1 MHNALKVN
9 DIVYFILEHV
19 KSSKLDLRNM
29 AMTCSAFSNIALDM
43 LWSQQDSLTPLFRCL
58 PGDTWN
64 PWWHDVMNFSREPLP
79 TEWERV
85 QINAA
90 RIRELIFTGNTRSP
104 PNPTGQVVQRLFELF
119 PPAVLFPRLHT
130 LHFNAIPRH
139 CLNFDSELSLLRQFL
154 SPRLERLA
162 YYIQPRAPMHEVEQL
177 FDAIFTEAPGLR
189 QLSLH
194 SAHKLSACPS
204 KAPKLPKKLNVLSI
218 GPLRRDLMKQ
228 IIPDI
233 QHLRSLQ
240 TLTLALGKSSN
251 MVFQSSGGMPLEL
264 STLKHVYL
272 TGARLENSTSFLHK
286 VAMPRLSVLEISY
299 YTATGPAEI
308 TAAIKSLSTS
318 CKTFAFLEIITVVD
332 YSENPSEELG
342 PDDQLHSSIF
352 RPLLRFRRLSSV
364 KFIDI
369 GKYCLDDAF
378 IEDVAVAWPDLRT
391 LTFASN
397 VPGEYQVTLTSVLS
411 LATRCKSLH
420 DLHLTFDATPFPT
433 LPRAPDGNPELWT
446 TQTTLCKLH
455 VGHSKVS
462 EASRLHLFLAVL
474 FPNLADLK
482 YCLHFNGL
490 SAWIK
495 LDKAWSEL
503 LIERENFPDEAASWP
518 HFLLQLQ
525 P

>member
-9 DIVYFILEHV
+9 EIVYYILQHV
-19 KSSKLDLRNM
+19 KSSKSDLRNM
-29 AMTCSAFSNIALDM
+29 AMTCSAFSNLALDM
-43 LWSQQDSLTPLFRCL
+43 LWSQQDSLTPLIQCL
-58 PGDTWN
+58 PRDTWN
-64 PWWHDVMNFSREPLP
+64 VWWGNTMDFSRKPLP

-85 QINAA
+85 RINAA
-90 RIRELIFTGNTRSP
+90 RIREFILTEYTYRAP
-104 PNPTGQVVQRLFELF
+104 KPTGQVVQQLLELF
-119 PPAVLFPRLHT
+119 PPAVLFPRLRT
-130 LHFNAIPRH
+130 LHFNTISRH
-139 CLNFDSELSLLRQFL
+139 WLDFGPELSLLRQFL
-154 SPRLERLA
+154 SPRLERLTFN
-162 YYIQPRAPMHEVEQL
+162 ILPRAPMHEVEQL

-194 SAHKLSACPS
+194 STHKLSACPS
-204 KAPKLPKKLNVLSI
+204 KAPKLPKKLDVLSI
-218 GPLRRDLMKQ
+218 GPLRMDLMNQ

-240 TLTLALGKSSN
+240 TLTLALGKSSD
-251 MVFQSSGGMPLEL
+251 MVFQPPGGMPLEL
-264 STLKHVYL
+264 STLKHLYL
-272 TGARLENSTSFLHK
+272 TGARLENCTSFLHK
-286 VAMPRLSVLEISY
+286 IAMPQLSVLEISY

-308 TAAIKSLSTS
+308 TAVIKSLSTS
-318 CKTFAFLEIITVVD
+318 YKTFAFLENIIVVD

-352 RPLLRFRRLSSV
+352 RPLLQFRRLSSV

-378 IEDVAVAWPDLRT
+378 VEDVAVAWPDLRT

-420 DLHLTFDATPFPT
+420 DLHLTFDATHFPT
-433 LPRAPDGNPELWT
+433 LPRAPDGNLELWT

-455 VGHSKVS
+455 VGESKVS
-462 EASRLHLFLAVL
+462 EASRLHLFLVVL

-482 YCLHFNGL
+482 YYLHFDGL

-495 LDKAWSEL
+495 LEKAWSEL
-503 LIERENFPDEAASWP
+503 LIERENSSGEAASWP
-518 HFLLQLQ
+518 NTLLQLQ